1 MANREALRE
10 LQTRL
15 ASRLQAARSEGVSVA
30 WLAVRAGGYNYLFPL
45 GQSGEIF
52 PVTSIQSVPY
62 AQSWFRGVH
71 NIRGGLYG
79 VVDLAAFIFN
89 AGGAQRLEPAAVDP
103 SVVTLNAA
111 LEVNCA
117 LQVDA
122 LAGLRG
128 ADAFTASTPAPE
140 GAPSFF
146 GNRFTDASGQAWQEV
161 NLRSLSLSP
170 QFLSIS
176 A

>member
-1 MANREALRE
+1 
-10 LQTRL
+10 
-15 ASRLQAARSEGVSVA
+15 
-30 WLAVRAGGYNYLFPL
+30 
-45 GQSGEIF
+45 
-52 PVTSIQSVPY
+52 
-62 AQSWFRGVH
+62 
-71 NIRGGLYG
+71 
-79 VVDLAAFIFN
+79 
-89 AGGAQRLEPAAVDP
+89 
-103 SVVTLNAA
+103 VTLNAA

-128 ADAFTASTPAPE
+128 ADAFTASAPAAD

>member
-15 ASRLQAARSEGVSVA
+15 ASRLQAARTEGVSVA
-30 WLAVRAGGYNYLFPL
+30 WLAVSAAGVNYLLPL

-52 PVTSIQSVPY
+52 PLSNLQPVPY
-62 AQSWFRGVH
+62 SQSWFRGVL

-79 VVDLAAFIFN
+79 VVDIAAFM
-89 AGGAQRLEPAAVDP
+89 AAETGGSKPTSVAADT

-122 LAGLRG
+122 LLGLRG
-128 ADAFTASTPAPE
+128 AEAFTSSQAP
-140 GAPSFF
+140 GPDAPVFF
-146 GNRFTDASGQAWQEV
+146 GNSFIDTAGGHWQEI
-161 NLRSLSLSP
+161 NLRTLSQTP